1 MKRGDQLKDLIQLTY
16 DIIFEQWFLNVSSH
30 VYHNRTYT
38 LQNTSPHFNRTPL
51 LVKYESDLHTLFQ
64 PLITLLDL
72 MTNQRKEN
80 DDRAP
85 IRMNTVSSSDNTL
98 AGQITQTGSKIK
110 VHWSREEIGDTGWK
124 SGWYVTT
131 VHKYCEET
139 DMLTILCVRTK
150 SNP

>member
-1 MKRGDQLKDLIQLTY
+1 MEKTAAVKKINLIQLTY
-16 DIIFEQWFLNVSSH
+16 DIIFEQWFPNVLSH
-30 VYHNRTYT
+30 VYCKRTYT
-38 LQNTSPHFNRTPL
+38 LQNTSPHFIRPPL
-51 LVKYESDLHTLFQ
+51 HVKCESDLHTLFQ

-110 VHWSREEIGDTGWK
+110 VHWLREEIGDTGWR
-124 SGWYVTT
+124 SGW
-131 VHKYCEET
+131 
-139 DMLTILCVRTK
+139 
-150 SNP
+150 

>member
-16 DIIFEQWFLNVSSH
+16 DIIFEQWFLNVSLH

-72 MTNQRKEN
+72 MTNQHKDYN
-80 DDRAP
+80 SAP
-85 IRMNTVSSSDNTL
+85 IHMNTVQCYL
-98 AGQITQTGSKIK
+98 
-110 VHWSREEIGDTGWK
+110 
-124 SGWYVTT
+124 TT
-131 VHKYCEET
+131 PWL
-139 DMLTILCVRTK
+139 DR
-150 SNP
+150 